1 MQNTVPCPA
10 LPSVPCLDTLSM
22 LSHRIYRE
30 KVYRLWLQ
38 EKQASISWVALHHV
52 RDRDLFRLS
61 PFTLL
66 PGQGH
71 D

>member
-1 MQNTVPCPA
+1 MAYGVPFYA
-10 LPSVPCLDTLSM
+10 MLCLDTLSM
-22 LSHRIYRE
+22 RYHRIWRE
-30 KVYRLWLQ
+30 KTYRLWLQ
-38 EKQASISWVALHHV
+38 EKQASLWWVALYHM
-52 RDRDLFRLS
+52 RDRDLFSLS